1 MKRKDNNTYNFI
13 KLNRN
18 IFKKIKSKKI
28 LKEIISIIAKFGFFL
43 NIKVI

>member
-18 IFKKIKSKKI
+18 IFKKIQSTKDI

-43 NIKVI
+43 ILK